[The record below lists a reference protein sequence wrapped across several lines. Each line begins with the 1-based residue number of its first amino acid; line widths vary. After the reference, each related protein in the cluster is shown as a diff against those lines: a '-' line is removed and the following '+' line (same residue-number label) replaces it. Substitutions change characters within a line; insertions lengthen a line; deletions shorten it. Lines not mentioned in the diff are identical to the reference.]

1 MKIYSPTPGAYI
13 APASGLAGLIP
24 SGSVPTTHTPGS
36 PDFDQGFR
44 RIDGSLLKAVLVSEE
59 ACWERA
65 YLLCARDDDFSRI
78 PRQLATFVATYASS
92 THSAA
97 IYPST
102 QTFSGPAIYGEWAV
116 ATPSDRNISTRRV
129 YRPALTSIIESA
141 FVNTDYGAPHLRT
154 WQNLA
159 QYLANSVSG
168 ATTSSSYGPWSHTFG
183 SSLLDGDTLAFPATG
198 WVDYLDLIDELA
210 GWVGHHVLAD
220 GLSTQSRPALFWALE
235 DSLYIVTGG
244 TSPWTYAQVEAFRNT
259 HTLSTLPLPPLMD
272 AAFGSTIDYLAVLTD
287 ASRRITFDK
296 LAAFNRIAASLD
308 RGYIDNPPRTLTAS
322 GVTTRTSID
331 ETLWGTIAAGDLI
344 IAADGSISV
353 RSGATPTWDAPID
366 ETRATTEADSAF
378 DPQYGSMFAEFTSN
392 IVASTKDLPQT
403 VLTVQGSTDD
413 IFDDFTPEE
422 IAAGSATF
430 DYSGLSITQVGG
442 APAAAYNVT
451 HNGASRTFTVPVNL
465 ALIGDARFYIQGSAD
480 VRFSRASRPSAAAFT
495 VFPADGVWA
504 GDYIREAEV
513 GTGLAVCEGP
523 ALDSLYF
530 KDFRSVATLKTAK
543 FAASKVLGRNGA
555 NDQLLA
561 QLRDGYDKMV
571 ELLEDD
577 LGFDPTD
584 PSGLSNDVSNLVDS
598 VKPHVTFSPG
608 FSARSPDDTLV
619 MTVHLTP
626 TGGID
631 HVTWSDSSR
640 LVGTIQF
647 ALGASG
653 SGSTPSPSAAAG
665 VSMDFLALRIDW
677 NFHTL
682 RLNAE

>member
-1 MKIYSPTPGAYI
+1 M
-13 APASGLAGLIP
+13 APVSGLAGLIP
-24 SGSVPTTHTPGS
+24 SGAVPTTHTPGS

-44 RIDGSLLKAVLVSEE
+44 RVDGALLKAVLVSEE
-59 ACWERA
+59 AFWERA
-65 YLLCARDDDFSRI
+65 YLLRARDDDFSRI
-78 PRQLATFVATYASS
+78 PRQLVTFVGTYASS
-92 THSAA
+92 PHSEA

-102 QTFSGPAIYGEWAV
+102 QTFNGPAIYGERAV

-129 YRPALTSIIESA
+129 YRPALASIIESA
-141 FVNTDYGAPHLRT
+141 FVDRDYGAPRLAP

-168 ATTSSSYGPWSHTFG
+168 ATTSSSYDYWGYTSG
-183 SSLLDGDTLAFPATG
+183 SSLLDGDTLACPATD
-198 WVDYLDLIDELA
+198 WVDYFDLMDELA
-210 GWVGHHVLAD
+210 GWAGHHVLGY
-220 GLSTQSRPALFWALE
+220 GLSTYSRPALFTALE
-235 DSLYIVTGG
+235 DSLYIGIGG
-244 TSPWTYAQVEAFRNT
+244 TSPWTWAQIEAFFAD
-259 HTLSTLPLPPLMD
+259 HTLPTLSLPTLMD
-272 AAFGSTIDYLAVLTD
+272 AAFGSTIDYLTVLAD

-308 RGYIDNPPRTLTAS
+308 RSYINNPPRALTAP
-322 GVTTRTSID
+322 GVTTQTSID

-378 DPQYGSMFAEFTSN
+378 DPQYGLFAEVTSN
-392 IVASTKDLPQT
+392 IAASTNDLPQT
-403 VLTVQGSTDD
+403 VLTVQGSTGD
-413 IFDDFTPEE
+413 IFGSFTPDE
-422 IAAGSATF
+422 IAAGVATF
-430 DYSGLSITQVGG
+430 YYSGLSLSQANG
-442 APAAAYNVT
+442 APVASYTVT
-451 HNGASRTFTVPVNL
+451 HAGDERTFTVPVDL

-530 KDFRSVATLKTAK
+530 KDWRSVATLKTAK
-543 FAASKVLGRNGA
+543 FAASKVLGKNGA
-555 NDQLLA
+555 NNYLLA
-561 QLRDGYDKMV
+561 QYRDGYDKMV

-577 LGFDPTD
+577 LGFDPSD
-584 PSGLSNDVSNLVDS
+584 PSSLASDVGDLVDS

-608 FSARSPDDTLV
+608 LSAQSPDDTLV
-619 MTVHLTP
+619 TTVHLTP

-631 HVTWSDSSR
+631 HVTWSDPSR

-647 ALGASG
+647 ALGSSG
-653 SGSTPSPSAAAG
+653 SGSTPSPFAAAG
-665 VSMDFLALRIDW
+665 VSMNFLALRIDW
-677 NFHTL
+677 NFNTL
-682 RLNAE
+682 RLNS